1 MVNLTNARAQARDV
15 TAAIHSGG
23 AQWPAFAR
31 ASQNVAMVA
40 TLLDTLPAP
49 FANGV
54 DKVYHQL
61 KDIHGT
67 TTAQQVE
74 NPLQR

>member
-1 MVNLTNARAQARDV
+1 
-15 TAAIHSGG
+15 
-23 AQWPAFAR
+23 
-31 ASQNVAMVA
+31 VAMVA

-74 NPLQR
+74 NPSNAELSFFFLKLEPL